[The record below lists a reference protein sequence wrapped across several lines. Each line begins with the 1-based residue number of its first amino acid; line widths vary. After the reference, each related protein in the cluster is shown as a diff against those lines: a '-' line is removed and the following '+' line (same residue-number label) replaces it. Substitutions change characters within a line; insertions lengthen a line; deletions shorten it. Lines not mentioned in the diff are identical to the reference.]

1 MSVYML
7 LFPVVVVFF
16 LLNFKNKLLNPDLQ
30 SRFGSLYLDVKIE
43 SPFAYLQTVF
53 FLLRRVF
60 LAGSIVFGG
69 DLPFIQVYINIG
81 ISFLLII
88 YML

>member
-1 MSVYML
+1 MLFFPVAVIFFILKFKHML
-7 LFPVVVVFF
+7 L
-16 LLNFKNKLLNPDLQ
+16 NYDIQ
-30 SRFGSLYLDVKIE
+30 SRFGSLYLDVKVQ

-81 ISFLLII
+81 ISFLLTI
-88 YML
+88 YMV